1 MNSSFSGID
10 MEDLRG
16 IVRFMYSG
24 VVTVPTANILRFM
37 EAARELKIEGLAS
50 SSSASQPLSPPPDQ
64 AVSVSQPESKASE
77 YEEIEATMKIEEDC
91 NVEKEFYDLNQV
103 SVSIPSNVYRKRK
116 VNDSDV
122 LVDNS
127 NFEEFER
134 SLLSKLWKDVDD
146 QNKVVWKEG
155 AFSALKFFTIYGFWR
170 KF

>member
-1 MNSSFSGID
+1 MTSSFSGIE

-16 IVRFMYSG
+16 IVTFMYSG

-50 SSSASQPLSPPPDQ
+50 SPASQPLSPPPDQ

-77 YEEIEATMKIEEDC
+77 YEEIEATMKVEEDC
-91 NVEKEFYDLNQV
+91 NVEKELYDLNQV

-116 VNDSDV
+116 VNDTDV

-155 AFSALKFFTIYGFWR
+155 AFSALKFFKIYGFS
-170 KF
+170 KQF